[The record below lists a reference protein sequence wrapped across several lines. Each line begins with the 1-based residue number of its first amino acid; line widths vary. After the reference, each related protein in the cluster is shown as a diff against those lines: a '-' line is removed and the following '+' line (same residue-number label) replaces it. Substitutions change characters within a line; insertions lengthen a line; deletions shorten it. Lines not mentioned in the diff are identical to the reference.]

1 MVTISEPGRRLTFTE
16 IVDSWVFCGSRLLL
30 YKWERARI
38 LAKGDKHLVTLREIE
53 EKLAEELAKDE
64 RRDNIRPVEQRN
76 FNGLYV
82 SPLIAGRF
90 QVLQSFTPWGTY
102 YVCDHNIPDMLVRDG
117 GPAGPTKRFFDRESA
132 ENWISQFTGGEIQ
145 VTTPRFNPRTQ
156 GDAVMA
162 KAAKVVETV
171 PAPALKGPPKF
182 ARALSPAEESNVTSI
197 IRGRRKAEPAP
208 VAAPTPAPTKG
219 RKKVETVATPAPVVS
234 SGRGKPIS
242 FDVTTLAGLART
254 RINEGRSD
262 DDVLKELRAK
272 FGEKVPANAARH
284 YRADMANRGLI

>member
-1 MVTISEPGRRLTFTE
+1 MISISEPGRHLTFAE

-38 LAKGDKHLVTLREIE
+38 LAEGDKRLVTLRKIE
-53 EKLAEELAKDE
+53 EKLAQELAKDE
-64 RRDNIRPVEQRN
+64 RRDNIRPTVQRN
-76 FNGLYV
+76 FEGLYV

-102 YVCDHNIPDMLVRDG
+102 YVCDHTIPDMLVREG

-156 GDAVMA
+156 GDTPMA
-162 KAAKVVETV
+162 KSAKKVEAT
-171 PAPALKGPPKF
+171 PAPAAKGPAKF
-182 ARALSPAEESNVTSI
+182 ARIAPPVEESNVTPI
-197 IRGRRKAEPAP
+197 IRGRKKAEPAP
-208 VAAPTPAPTKG
+208 VAAPSPAPAKG
-219 RKKVETVATPAPVVS
+219 RKKAETVATPAPVAS

-242 FDVTTLAGLART
+242 FDVSTLAGLART
-254 RINEGRSD
+254 RIKEGRD
-262 DDVLKELRAK
+262 DDAVLKELRAK
-272 FGEKVPANAARH
+272 FGETVPANAARH
-284 YRADMANRGLI
+284 YRADMTNRGLI